1 MPLQHTNRSTTDYW
15 KQWFNERAKTA
26 TSDYVLN
33 RGTTLRLD
41 ELEVKSLNQL
51 ISAVAPKRTDVVLDA
66 GCGSGRNL
74 SILSRQVKRIVGL
87 DFSEQ
92 MLERAKQRIAAEQL
106 SNVRL
111 TQGSVTQLEFPDSHF
126 DKVVCASVL
135 QYLDT
140 KDCEVALEE
149 IVRVCR
155 PGGTVVL
162 HIKNGTSLYA
172 LSLKLVKIY
181 LQLIGRT
188 PKPEHYRSL
197 GWHTAVLRRY
207 GATVVD
213 YDSFGIFTFIPMP
226 SALMQKILKSE
237 IRFLRGKRWKR
248 FGVNFQMTLR
258 INKKYSPL

>member
-1 MPLQHTNRSTTDYW
+1 
-15 KQWFNERAKTA
+15 
-26 TSDYVLN
+26 
-33 RGTTLRLD
+33 
-41 ELEVKSLNQL
+41 LNQF

-74 SILSRQVKRIVGL
+74 SILSSRVKKVIGL

-92 MLERAKQRIAAEQL
+92 MLARAKQRIVAEQL
-106 SNVRL
+106 SNAFL
-111 TQGSVTQLEFPDSHF
+111 TQGNVTQLEFPDSHF

-135 QYLDT
+135 QYLDA
-140 KDCEVALEE
+140 KDCERAFGE

-155 PGGTVVL
+155 PGGTLVL

-181 LQLIGRT
+181 LRLVGRK

-197 GWHTAVLRRY
+197 RWHTAILRRY

-213 YDSFGIFTFIPMP
+213 YDSFGIFTFVPMP
-226 SALMQKILKSE
+226 NALVQRILKSE
-237 IRFLRGKRWKR
+237 IRFLKGKRWKR
-248 FGVNFQMTLR
+248 FGVNLQITLR
-258 INKKYSPL
+258 VNKKYSPL